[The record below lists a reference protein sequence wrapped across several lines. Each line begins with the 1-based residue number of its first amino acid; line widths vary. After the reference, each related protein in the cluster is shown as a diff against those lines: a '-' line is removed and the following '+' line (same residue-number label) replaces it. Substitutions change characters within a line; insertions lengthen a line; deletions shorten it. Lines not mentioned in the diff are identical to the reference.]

1 MVRSHSHHGISLFVD
16 KPQSG
21 EERGNRLHLLPWSSL
36 SRVAIEGHGMVA
48 LAALVVAA
56 ACNHCQQPV
65 DTTTVAPRQCQLDI
79 QAYLRFTH
87 EVSQIMKQ
95 FKCQAAVLLCSLVLK
110 MRGTTFPIAKSSP
123 ILYSYLM
130 MLLIRC
136 HHLDSVTVTLFV
148 FLYLI

>member
-1 MVRSHSHHGISLFVD
+1 
-16 KPQSG
+16 
-21 EERGNRLHLLPWSSL
+21 
-36 SRVAIEGHGMVA
+36 MVA

-79 QAYLRFTH
+79 QAHLRFTH

-110 MRGTTFPIAKSSP
+110 MRGTTFPIAKSPP
-123 ILYSYLM
+123 ILSYFLT
-130 MLLIRC
+130 MLLYAA
-136 HHLDSVTVTLFV
+136 TT
-148 FLYLI
+148 

>member
-1 MVRSHSHHGISLFVD
+1 MLTNLNQAR
-16 KPQSG
+16 

-65 DTTTVAPRQCQLDI
+65 DTTTVAPRHCQLDI

-95 FKCQAAVLLCSLVLK
+95 FKCQAAILLCSLVLK
-110 MRGTTFPIAKSSP
+110 MRGARFPIAKSPP
-123 ILYSYLM
+123 ILSYFLM
-130 MLLIRC
+130 MLLYAA
-136 HHLDSVTVTLFV
+136 TT
-148 FLYLI
+148 

>member
-1 MVRSHSHHGISLFVD
+1 
-16 KPQSG
+16 
-21 EERGNRLHLLPWSSL
+21 
-36 SRVAIEGHGMVA
+36 MVA

-79 QAYLRFTH
+79 QAHLRFTH

-123 ILYSYLM
+123 ILYFYLT
-130 MLLIRC
+130 MLLYAA
-136 HHLDSVTVTLFV
+136 TT
-148 FLYLI
+148 